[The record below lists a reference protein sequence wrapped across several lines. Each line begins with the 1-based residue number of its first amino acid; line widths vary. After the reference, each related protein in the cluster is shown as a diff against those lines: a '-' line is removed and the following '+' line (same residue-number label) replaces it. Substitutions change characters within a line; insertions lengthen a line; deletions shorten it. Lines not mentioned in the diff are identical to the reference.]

1 VESLPKVLTVPQF
14 ALLAQL
20 HRNTVYA
27 LAKAGKL
34 PGARYF
40 GGSLRIVVAEALG
53 LPSGVASPAEA
64 SGLLKE
70 NSP

>member
-1 VESLPKVLTVPQF
+1 MESLPTVLKVPEF
-14 ALLAQL
+14 AALSQL
-20 HRNTVYA
+20 HPKTVYA

-53 LPSGVASPAEA
+53 LPSGVTSRAEA

-70 NSP
+70 SQ

>member
-1 VESLPKVLTVPQF
+1 MPSPLVTVAQF
-14 ALLAQL
+14 AELIQL
-20 HRNTVYA
+20 HPKTVYA

-53 LPSGVASPAEA
+53 LPSGVASPTEA

-70 NSP
+70 DSP